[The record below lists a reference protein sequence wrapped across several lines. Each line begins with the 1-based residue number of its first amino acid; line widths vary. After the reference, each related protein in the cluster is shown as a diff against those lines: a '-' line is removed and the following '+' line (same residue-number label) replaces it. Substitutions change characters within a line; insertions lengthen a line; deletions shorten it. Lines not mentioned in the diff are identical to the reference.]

1 MKGNTMKDK
10 IICDLKSRSM
20 SIKTLAADMGCSYEH
35 LTRILNGK
43 LPMSYKVAIRLCK
56 SLNKLTSN
64 TYDLTDFGF

>member
-1 MKGNTMKDK
+1 
-10 IICDLKSRSM
+10 M